1 MEFCSKLPVF
11 EHWNLLFFWLIVAIK
26 SIFLATAASGIG
38 DREGFL
44 SLQCGANENQTD
56 AYNISWI
63 PDDPYITTGNKS
75 TVTFPS
81 GNSTVKTSLRFFPNS
96 GDRICYSM
104 SAQNSRPILVR
115 STFIYKN
122 YDGFKNPPSFKVFL
136 GRTKPTQ
143 VNLSVSDPWVEEFI
157 TAENGDTLSLCL
169 IATEGGGA
177 PLISS
182 LEFRPL
188 PANAYSNGTGPNSNK
203 MLRKMFRINCG
214 YTTKMLRYPADSYDR
229 IWDVDQNFAPRH
241 LSKGFDIPVNINSSG
256 IPESP
261 PDAVLQSARIL
272 VRTQNLFYNFHLS
285 EKANYFV
292 IAYFTKIVAVYSTF
306 DVLLNGDIIKSNF
319 TLQRGEAGRVLNSTH
334 DSTTEINITIHNV
347 SFHPQINALE
357 VYQIADIPLGSSQ
370 SQVSALKAIQQVY
383 NFNLGWEDDPCSP
396 FPWKGVECDEA
407 NEVISLDLSNMN
419 LEGPISVAF
428 GDLLDLQKLDLH
440 NNSLTGQI
448 QNFGGLSKLQTLN
461 LSFNRLNAEIP
472 DLSTLTSLQDLDIK
486 NNSFHGTVPESLGSL
501 TNLRLLNLENN
512 QLSGILPSSLN
523 KSTLSLRTSGNLC
536 LKFLGAEC
544 SPGPPPIQTPEV
556 TEPHIPKN
564 KNHIKAIIAGVV
576 GGVACLLIVG
586 VALLVFYIRR
596 QKSDDGSSISRADM
610 RNWNTAKRFSFKEI
624 KVATN
629 SFKDTIGRG
638 SFGSVYLGK
647 LPDGKRVAVKV
658 RFDPSQLAADS
669 FINEVF
675 LLSQVH
681 HQNLVTLEGFCQE
694 SKHQILVY
702 EYLPGGALTD
712 HLYGSRGKRKPLDW
726 KTRLKIAVDA
736 ATGLEYLHNGSDPRI
751 IHRDVKCSNIL
762 LDSDINAKVCD
773 FGLSKQM
780 VQADA
785 THVTTVV
792 KGTAGYLDPEYY
804 STQQLTEKSDVY
816 SFGVV
821 LLELICGREPL
832 SHSGSPDT
840 YNLVLWAKPH
850 LQAENYDVVDPS
862 LENNYKIESLKRVAR
877 VAAQCVE
884 RDASQRPTMAE
895 VLSELKEALVIEQTQ
910 TEVNE
915 ELV

>member
-1 MEFCSKLPVF
+1 
-11 EHWNLLFFWLIVAIK
+11 
-26 SIFLATAASGIG
+26 
-38 DREGFL
+38 FL
-44 SLQCGANENQTD
+44 SLSCGANANYTD

-63 PDDPYITTGNKS
+63 PDDPYITAGNKS

-81 GNSTVKTSLRFFPNS
+81 GNSTVKTTLRFFPNS
-96 GDRICYSM
+96 EDQICYSM
-104 SAQNSRPILVR
+104 SVQKNRPILLR

-122 YDGFKNPPSFKVFL
+122 YDGFNKPPLFTVFL
-136 GRTKPTQ
+136 GRTKPSN
-143 VNLSVSDPWVEEFI
+143 VNLSVSDPWVEEFV
-157 TAENGDTLSLCL
+157 TAENADKLSFCL
-169 IATEGGGA
+169 ISTEGGGA

-182 LEFRPL
+182 LEVRPL
-188 PANAYSNGTGPNSNK
+188 PASAYSGGTGPYANK
-203 MLRKMFRINCG
+203 MLRKMIRINCG
-214 YTTKMLRYPADSYDR
+214 SAAKILRYPADSYDR
-229 IWDVDQNFAPRH
+229 IWDVDQNFSPRH
-241 LSKGFDIPVNINSSG
+241 LTTGFDIQVKINSSG

-272 VRTQNLFYNFHLS
+272 VRTNNLFYNFQFN
-285 EKANYFV
+285 EKATYFV
-292 IAYFTKIVAVYSTF
+292 IAYFTKILAVYSTF
-306 DVLLNGDIIKSNF
+306 NVLVNGDIIKYNY
-319 TLQRGEAGRVLNSTH
+319 TLQSGEAGGIYHSTS
-334 DSTTEINITIHNV
+334 DSTSEINITIHNV

-357 VYQIADIPLGSSQ
+357 VYQIADIPVESSQ

-383 NFNLGWEDDPCSP
+383 HFNLGWENDPCSP
-396 FPWKGVECDEA
+396 IPWRGVECNEA

-428 GDLLDLQKLDLH
+428 GDLLELQKLDLH

-448 QNFGGLSKLQTLN
+448 QNFGALSQLQKLN

-472 DLSTLTSLQDLDIK
+472 DLSPLRSLQDLK
-486 NNSFHGTVPESLGSL
+486 H
-501 TNLRLLNLENN
+501 
-512 QLSGILPSSLN
+512 
-523 KSTLSLRTSGNLC
+523 
-536 LKFLGAEC
+536 
-544 SPGPPPIQTPEV
+544 
-556 TEPHIPKN
+556 
-564 KNHIKAIIAGVV
+564 
-576 GGVACLLIVG
+576 
-586 VALLVFYIRR
+586 
-596 QKSDDGSSISRADM
+596 KSDDGTSITRADM
-610 RNWNTAKRFSFKEI
+610 RNWNTSKRFSFKEI
-624 KVATN
+624 KAATN

-647 LPDGKRVAVKV
+647 LRDGKRVAVKV

-702 EYLPGGALTD
+702 EFLPGGALTD
-712 HLYGSRGKRKPLDW
+712 HLYGPRGKKKPLDW
-726 KTRLKIAVDA
+726 KTRIKIAVDA
-736 ATGLEYLHNGSDPRI
+736 ATGLEYLHNGTNPRI

-762 LDSDINAKVCD
+762 LDSDLNAKVCD

-850 LQAENYDVVDPS
+850 LQAENYDVVDKS
-862 LENNYKIESLKRVAR
+862 FENNYKMESLKRVAC
-877 VAAQCVE
+877 VAAKCVE

-895 VLSELKEALVIEQTQ
+895 VLSELKEALAIEQT
-910 TEVNE
+910 ENRVNE
-915 ELV
+915 EAV